1 VTRHRHARIDAD
13 HGLTGAAR
21 ARRAVAT
28 AFAGLVLAGCTASQL
43 YTAGQQ
49 WQRTECRKLPPAEQE
64 RCLQST
70 AMSFEEYQ
78 RQAAAARAAR

>member
-1 VTRHRHARIDAD
+1 MAGVDRRRSQFAYGRP
-13 HGLTGAAR
+13 AAC
-21 ARRAVAT
+21 AVRVVA
-28 AFAGLVLAGCTASQL
+28 AVLAAGCTASQL

-49 WQRTECRKLPPAEQE
+49 WQRTECRRLPPSEQE

>member
-1 VTRHRHARIDAD
+1 MKTMHHAHHEHHARAQRLA
-13 HGLTGAAR
+13 GTALAA
-21 ARRAVAT
+21 V
-28 AFAGLVLAGCTASQL
+28 LLAGCTASQL

-78 RQAAAARAAR
+78 RQAAAARRAP

>member
-1 VTRHRHARIDAD
+1 MATVF
-13 HGLTGAAR
+13 
-21 ARRAVAT
+21 VA
-28 AFAGLVLAGCTASQL
+28 VLAAGCSASQL

-49 WQRTECRKLPPAEQE
+49 WQRTECRRLPPSEQE

-78 RQAAAARAAR
+78 RQAAAARRAP

>member
-1 VTRHRHARIDAD
+1 MDVLPIPAPSPPFTARS
-13 HGLTGAAR
+13 
-21 ARRAVAT
+21 RRPAVLAST
-28 AFAGLVLAGCTASQL
+28 ALLSLLAAGCTASQL
-43 YTAGQQ
+43 YGAGQQ
-49 WQRTECRKLPPAEQE
+49 WQRTECRRLPPSEQE